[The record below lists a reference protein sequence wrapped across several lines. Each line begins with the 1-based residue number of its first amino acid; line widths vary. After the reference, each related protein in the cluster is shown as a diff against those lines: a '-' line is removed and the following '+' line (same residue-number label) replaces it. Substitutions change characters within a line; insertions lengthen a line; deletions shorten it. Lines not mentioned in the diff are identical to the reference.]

1 LEGWRFFL
9 AFTGQIED
17 NRKNMSVLHEL
28 PLVSTIAVGLG
39 MAFVCGFVA
48 SKLRLSPLVGY
59 LLAGVIIGPHSPG
72 FTADLAIAEQ
82 LSEIGVVLLLFGV
95 GLHFSIQDFMEV
107 RKIASF
113 GAVTR
118 ILLVMAGG
126 VGMAHFM
133 GWSMGTGLIFGLAIS
148 VASTVVMLR
157 ALEDHHLLQTITG
170 KISIGWLVV
179 EDIAMVLAMVMIP
192 ALAAGAKTDAAQT
205 AMGMQLITAFAK
217 MGLFA
222 AIMVIVGKRVLP
234 WLLTAVSRTGSR
246 ELFTLAAIS
255 MAMGIA
261 FGAAILFGVSL
272 ALGAFFAGM
281 MIRESDLN
289 HEVADRV
296 LPFQDAFA
304 VLFFVAVGMLF
315 DPSVLLEQP
324 VQVTITVL
332 LIIGAKFI
340 VTYGIVRM
348 FRYPKKTSL
357 LIAIGLAQIGEF
369 SFILIALGMSAGLID
384 AEIRNLVLAGA
395 LLSIALNPILFG
407 WVRDWCVRRGLSQ
420 ISESDALAHLE
431 NEERKAL
438 KNFIVLIGAGQVGKN
453 ITKLLDASA
462 YDLVVIDEN
471 REIVEKL
478 RKKEFHAIAGDATEQ
493 DILLEAQIEKA
504 DTVMITLPDPF
515 DTRRIVD
522 LVRQIKPDVRIF
534 VRSHNNEETEYFKS
548 QNVELTVI
556 PTEEVARRMV
566 EKLAPAA

>member
-1 LEGWRFFL
+1 
-9 AFTGQIED
+9 
-17 NRKNMSVLHEL
+17 MSVMHEL

-39 MAFVCGFVA
+39 MAFVCGFAA

-113 GAVTR
+113 GAVCR
-118 ILLVMAGG
+118 ILIIMAAGI
-126 VGMAHFM
+126 GMSSFM
-133 GWSMGTGLIFGLAIS
+133 GWSLGTGLIFGLAIA

-157 ALEDHHLLQTITG
+157 ALEEHHLMQTITG
-170 KISIGWLVV
+170 KISIGWLIV

-192 ALAAGAKTDAAQT
+192 ALASGARTGGEDVSLGLQI
-205 AMGMQLITAFAK
+205 LIALGKA
-217 MGLFA
+217 GLFA
-222 AIMVIVGKRVLP
+222 AIMIVVGKRVLP
-234 WLLTAVSRTGSR
+234 WMLTAVSRTGSR

-315 DPSVLLEQP
+315 DPTVLIEQP
-324 VQVTITVL
+324 MQVVATVL
-332 LIIGAKFI
+332 LIIVAKFV
-340 VTYGIVRM
+340 VTFGIVRL
-348 FRYPKKTSL
+348 FRYPMKTSL
-357 LIAIGLAQIGEF
+357 LIAAGLAQIGEF
-369 SFILIALGMSAGLID
+369 SFILIALGAHVGLID
-384 AEIRNLVLAGA
+384 SEVRNLILAGA
-395 LLSIALNPILFG
+395 LISIALNPILFRS
-407 WVRDWCVRRGLSQ
+407 VRNWCIRCGMTQ
-420 ISESDALAHLE
+420 NASEEDALSHLE
-431 NEERKAL
+431 AEERKAL
-438 KNFIVLIGAGQVGKN
+438 KHFIVLIGAGRVGISISKM
-453 ITKLLDASA
+453 IDFGAF
-462 YDLVVIDEN
+462 DLVVVDEN

-478 RKKEFHAIAGDATEQ
+478 RGKGTHAIAGDATEI
-493 DILLEAQIEKA
+493 DILREAQIEKA
-504 DTVMITLPDPF
+504 DAVMITLPDPF
-515 DTRRIVD
+515 DTRRIVE
-522 LVRQIKPDVRIF
+522 LVRSVKPDVRIF
-534 VRSHNNEETEYFKS
+534 VRSHNDEETTFFKA

-556 PTEEVARRMV
+556 PTEEIARRMV
-566 EKLAPAA
+566 EKLLPAV